1 MPWSRPFPAKTPWG
15 FSARGKSSQPS
26 PGLLRPLLSGGIPT
40 GQFFHLHRG
49 SVPGV
54 PSHVRQG
61 NEPKPRDVEEPGPG
75 LASPPRRKE
84 LGVISSGCCT
94 RRSPSSSGA
103 GTGLAGVGVEG
114 GRPLMK
120 LWTRRGC
127 IKLLWAAL
135 GPPDVAGEPRPHQNP
150 RGEQLAA
157 RPARSLWKQVEAARD
172 KCWQTDLETHNHHQ
186 LSLQPQV

>member
-84 LGVISSGCCT
+84 HGVISSGCCT
-94 RRSPSSSGA
+94 HRSPSSSQGRNRTGGGGGGGWPPSDEALDKA
-103 GTGLAGVGVEG
+103 GLHQ
-114 GRPLMK
+114 
-120 LWTRRGC
+120 
-127 IKLLWAAL
+127 LLGAAL

-172 KCWQTDLETHNHHQ
+172 KCWQTDQETHN
-186 LSLQPQV
+186 LAITN